1 LQELIETC
9 NAIENRRFNPF
20 LLDVAEALRILR
32 LHMNDWS
39 DLSDHLL
46 DMRALAGLARV
57 VGLQS
62 ANLRFQSSTLY
73 VDPSIL
79 TDKVKGLTRDQL
91 SSIFLLS
98 WHPIVELEQ
107 LTIPT
112 AKEAFDYW
120 NDMLPFSERW
130 RRFQPGPLAL
140 PIASD
145 AEELQRLGVLA
156 DKAFNKRLDEFWQ
169 QLRDRAGTDGRIGY
183 WTFVKGRDRTETVVR
198 AQLTSFLIS
207 YGYSTLE
214 THDEQLVL
222 VPKNEPSIRKES
234 TPVSLP
240 IPIPREMS

>member
-1 LQELIETC
+1 
-9 NAIENRRFNPF
+9 
-20 LLDVAEALRILR
+20 
-32 LHMNDWS
+32 MGDWS
-39 DLSDHLL
+39 DLADHLL
-46 DMRALAGLARV
+46 DMKALAGLARV

-73 VDPSIL
+73 VDPSML
-79 TDKVKGLTRDQL
+79 RDKLKGLTRDQL
-91 SSIFLLS
+91 SEIFLLS

-107 LTIPT
+107 LTVPS
-112 AKEAFDYW
+112 AKEALDYW
-120 NDMLPFSERW
+120 DNMLPFSERW
-130 RRFQPGPLAL
+130 RRFQPGPLAH
-140 PIASD
+140 PTSSD

-156 DKAFNKRLDEFWQ
+156 DKAFNQKLEEFWQ
-169 QLRDRAGTDGRIGY
+169 QLRKRAGTNGKIGY
-183 WTFVKGRDRTETVVR
+183 WTFIKGSDRTDTVAR

-214 THDEQLVL
+214 THDTQLFL